1 MSTQSNFFVLT
12 PECRDIV
19 LTIDTT
25 TNVFIAL
32 RWCSEM
38 MVLRN
43 DYVCSEMIMCFAYE
57 HTHMYKDSDMHK
69 DSDCIA
75 SGMQDKWG
83 GPE

>member
-1 MSTQSNFFVLT
+1 
-12 PECRDIV
+12 V

-38 MVLRN
+38 
-43 DYVCSEMIMCFAYE
+43 IMCFAYE
-57 HTHMYKDSDMHK
+57 HTYMYKDSDMHK

-75 SGMQDKWG
+75 SGMQDKWAG
-83 GPE
+83 LSEMHAVGASTLHCTK